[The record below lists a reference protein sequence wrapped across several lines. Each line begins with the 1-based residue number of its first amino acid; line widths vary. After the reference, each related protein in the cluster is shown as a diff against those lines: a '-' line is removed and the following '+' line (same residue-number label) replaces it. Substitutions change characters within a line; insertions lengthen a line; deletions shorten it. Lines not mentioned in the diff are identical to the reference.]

1 MGLYP
6 DPCTLSPEI
15 EMDEYLIALENEL
28 RALVASPD
36 SAYAAYYGIFRYHLG
51 WTDAQFVEV
60 KCDTGKRLRP
70 LLCLLS
76 CEASCGDWRRALPVA
91 AALELAHNFSLIHD
105 DIEDN
110 SDERRGRVAVW
121 KVWGL
126 AHGLNAGDGMFVLAR
141 LALDRLCERGFDD
154 AKCTAISRV
163 FDEATLALCQGQFL
177 DLGFET
183 RIDVTTDEYLQMIGG
198 KTAALIAASTRIG
211 AMLATDDAHIVAAF
225 ARFGENIGRAF
236 QITDDILG
244 IWGDPSVT
252 GKSAATDILTKKK
265 SLPAL
270 IGLNDPQNGAA
281 LRALYSQNALSPN
294 DVARVLALLDHARA
308 REHAQRYADEF
319 RAAALS
325 ALDATGIKNRALERL
340 REMAEAMT
348 KRAR

>member
-1 MGLYP
+1 
-6 DPCTLSPEI
+6 
-15 EMDEYLIALENEL
+15 MDEYLVALENEL
-28 RALVASPD
+28 RALVAAPD
-36 SAYAAYYGIFRYHLG
+36 PAYATYYGIFRYHLG
-51 WTDAQFVEV
+51 WTDANFVAV

-76 CEASCGDWRRALPVA
+76 CEATCGDWRRALPVA

-110 SDERRGRVAVW
+110 SDERRGRAAVW

-141 LALDRLCERGFDD
+141 LALDRLCERSFND
-154 AKCTAISRV
+154 ATCTAISRV

-183 RIDVTTDEYLQMIGG
+183 RLDVTPDEYLQMIGG

-211 AMLATDDAHIVAAF
+211 AMLATDDAQITDAF
-225 ARFGENIGRAF
+225 ARFGENIGSAF

-244 IWGDPSVT
+244 IWGDPAIT
-252 GKSAATDILTKKK
+252 GKSAVTDILTKKK

-270 IGLNDPQNGAA
+270 IGLNHPEHGAA
-281 LRALYSQNALSPN
+281 LRALYAQAALSHD
-294 DVARVLALLDHARA
+294 DVARVLALLDHVGARDQ
-308 REHAQRYADEF
+308 AQQFADEF

-325 ALDATGIKNRALERL
+325 ALDATGIKNRAMERL

-348 KRAR
+348 RRVR

>member
-1 MGLYP
+1 
-6 DPCTLSPEI
+6 
-15 EMDEYLIALENEL
+15 MDEYLTALENEL
-28 RALVASPD
+28 RALIASPNP
-36 SAYAAYYGIFRYHLG
+36 AYAAYYGIFRYHLG
-51 WTDAQFVEV
+51 WTDTNFAEM
-60 KCDTGKRLRP
+60 KSDTGKRLRP

-76 CEASCGDWRRALPVA
+76 CEATCGDWQRALPVA

-110 SDERRGRVAVW
+110 SDERRGRAAVW

-141 LALDRLCERGFDD
+141 LALDRLCERGFSD

-177 DLGFET
+177 DLGFEA
-183 RIDVTTDEYLQMIGG
+183 RLDVTTDEYLRMIRG
-198 KTAALIAASTRIG
+198 KTAALISASTRIG
-211 AMLATDDAHIVAAF
+211 TMLATDDQTTVDAF
-225 ARFGENIGRAF
+225 VRFGENIGLAF

-265 SLPAL
+265 SLPAI
-270 IGLNDPQNGAA
+270 IGLNLPQYSAA
-281 LRALYSQNALSPN
+281 LRSIYSQAVLSQG
-294 DVARVLALLDHARA
+294 DVARVLALLAQVGA
-308 REHAQRYADEF
+308 REQAQHHADEF
-319 RAAALS
+319 RAAALA
-325 ALDATGIKNRALERL
+325 ALDATGIKNRAVDRL

-348 KRAR
+348 KRVR

>member
-1 MGLYP
+1 
-6 DPCTLSPEI
+6 
-15 EMDEYLIALENEL
+15 MDEYLTALEDEL
-28 RALVASPD
+28 RALVYAPNP
-36 SAYAAYYGIFRYHLG
+36 AYRAYYGIFCYHLG
-51 WTDAQFVEV
+51 WTDANFVQV

-110 SDERRGRVAVW
+110 SNERRGRAAVW

-177 DLGFET
+177 DLGFEA
-183 RIDVTTDEYLQMIGG
+183 RLDVTTDEYLQMIGG

-244 IWGDPSVT
+244 IWGDPAIT

-265 SLPAL
+265 SLPAI
-270 IGLNDPQNGAA
+270 IGLNHPQHGAA
-281 LRALYSQNALSPN
+281 LRALYAQTTLSPN
-294 DVARVLALLDHARA
+294 DVTRALALLDQVGARDQ
-308 REHAQRYADEF
+308 AQQFADEF

-325 ALDATGIKNRALERL
+325 ALDATTIQNRALDHL
-340 REMAEAMT
+340 REMANAMT
-348 KRAR
+348 RRVR